1 MCQGLHHSFLHLPAK
16 EPTPSNFTLPP
27 NVKAPSHLTTSIKP
41 NSLLMTCRV
50 MVTSPRGLSAQARGL
65 LDSASSVSFISER
78 LAQGLNLPRTHE
90 TLSFSGVAG
99 LSHKSRTQQVT
110 TFTISS
116 TSPGGEMIS
125 VSAIIVP
132 KVTCDLPTQTVAYD
146 PRWGHL
152 KSITLAD
159 PEFGRPDKIDLLLGV
174 DIYAEVMMHG
184 RRVGM
189 TGSPTAFE
197 TSFGWVLAGK
207 PGCDIITNHHAI
219 TLHTSVLL
227 NDDILQKFWEV
238 EERIT
243 NTPILSAEERYVVK
257 HFQDNHM
264 RDPDGRYVVPLPKK
278 LDAKPLGESRSTAVQ
293 RFLSLEQ
300 SLRAREQFDQFNE
313 CIQEYL
319 TMGHAEEVPES
330 ALNSSLENTFYLPMH
345 VVHKETS
352 STTKLRVVF
361 DASAKSDTGVSLNDQ
376 LLVGPTVHSSLLD
389 VLLRFRIHRVALT
402 TDVSRMYRAVVLP
415 DSDRDLHRFVWRSQ
429 VHEPLK
435 DYRMTRVAFGV
446 SASSFIANM
455 CVKQNSLD
463 HAADYP
469 LAAKAVDDSFYVDD
483 GLTGADSIESVIRLQ
498 KELQSLFSCA
508 GFLLRKWNSS
518 EATVLEQIPTEL
530 KDLSPTQEISVADTY
545 TRTLGVEWNAT
556 TDHFRLTIGSMPQLH
571 ILTKRSLV
579 SDVAKTF
586 DVLGWFSPSIILMK
600 ILLQQTW
607 EMKIGWDDPVSDE
620 IHAVWKHW
628 TSELQMLSTKHLPR
642 CYYPKDARIV
652 STQIHGFSDASEAA
666 YAGVVYLRMTDSADN
681 THVSLVTSKSR
692 VAPIKRVTIPRLE
705 LCGAHLL
712 TDLVHHVKDIPC
724 ISAPQMYSVGLT
736 APSY

>member
-1 MCQGLHHSFLHLPAK
+1 
-16 EPTPSNFTLPP
+16 
-27 NVKAPSHLTTSIKP
+27 
-41 NSLLMTCRV
+41 
-50 MVTSPRGLSAQARGL
+50 
-65 LDSASSVSFISER
+65 
-78 LAQGLNLPRTHE
+78 
-90 TLSFSGVAG
+90 
-99 LSHKSRTQQVT
+99 
-110 TFTISS
+110 
-116 TSPGGEMIS
+116 
-125 VSAIIVP
+125 
-132 KVTCDLPTQTVAYD
+132 
-146 PRWGHL
+146 
-152 KSITLAD
+152 
-159 PEFGRPDKIDLLLGV
+159 
-174 DIYAEVMMHG
+174 
-184 RRVGM
+184 
-189 TGSPTAFE
+189 
-197 TSFGWVLAGK
+197 
-207 PGCDIITNHHAI
+207 
-219 TLHTSVLL
+219 
-227 NDDILQKFWEV
+227 
-238 EERIT
+238 
-243 NTPILSAEERYVVK
+243 
-257 HFQDNHM
+257 M

-278 LDAKPLGESRSTAVQ
+278 LDAKPLGESRSTAVR
-293 RFLSLEQ
+293 RFLSLER

-319 TMGHAEEVPES
+319 TMGHAEVPES

-620 IHAVWKHW
+620 IHAVWKQH
-628 TSELQMLSTKHLPR
+628 LSFR
-642 CYYPKDARIV
+642 CCQPNTFLDATTQRTHESSQLRYTGSATHRRQHTQV
-652 STQIHGFSDASEAA
+652 SFI
-666 YAGVVYLRMTDSADN
+666 
-681 THVSLVTSKSR
+681 
-692 VAPIKRVTIPRLE
+692 
-705 LCGAHLL
+705 
-712 TDLVHHVKDIPC
+712 
-724 ISAPQMYSVGLT
+724 
-736 APSY
+736 